1 MSGAHAHT
9 FVNPAGFGYVI
20 GCWNAA
26 AGCVHLGSTETAF
39 SWFPGWTWQLAAC
52 ASCRTH
58 LGWVYRGAMLSIDW
72 TPIKA
77 DKVPFGDISSNR
89 FRFLVSATTLMKA
102 APKLHVS
109 FRVGLGADISHVS
122 VQTDLFGVRFLSK

>member
-39 SWFPGWTWQLAAC
+39 SWFPGWSWQLAAC

-58 LGWVYRGAMLSIDW
+58 LGWVYRNAGQQ
-72 TPIKA
+72 
-77 DKVPFGDISSNR
+77 F
-89 FRFLVSATTLMKA
+89 
-102 APKLHVS
+102 H
-109 FRVGLGADISHVS
+109 GLIAERLRLRG
-122 VQTDLFGVRFLSK
+122 T